1 MKYLIFLI
9 FLSLL
14 FGCTNSKS
22 VYWCGDHACIN
33 KKEKKAYFKKT
44 MTVEIKNM
52 DNKNKKNYS
61 SYEKI
66 LQQVKTDT
74 KKGIKKKKEL
84 AKDLAL
90 EKKMRIKR
98 EKELA
103 KQLKLEKKKEIK
115 SEKKLA
121 KKLKLEE
128 KKKIKKEKKLTK
140 QIKLEKD
147 EKISSAIFTELKEK
161 IIKKNLL
168 RPYPDINDIQ
178 N

>member
-1 MKYLIFLI
+1 MKKLLLLVFFFFIF
-9 FLSLL
+9 S
-14 FGCTNSKS
+14 CTSS
-22 VYWCGDHACIN
+22 RTVFWCGDHACIN

-61 SYEKI
+61 SHEKI

-103 KQLKLEKKKEIK
+103 KQLKLEKMRKY
-115 SEKKLA
+115 
-121 KKLKLEE
+121 
-128 KKKIKKEKKLTK
+128 
-140 QIKLEKD
+140 
-147 EKISSAIFTELKEK
+147 
-161 IIKKNLL
+161 LL
-168 RPYPDINDIQ
+168 QYLLN
-178 N
+178 